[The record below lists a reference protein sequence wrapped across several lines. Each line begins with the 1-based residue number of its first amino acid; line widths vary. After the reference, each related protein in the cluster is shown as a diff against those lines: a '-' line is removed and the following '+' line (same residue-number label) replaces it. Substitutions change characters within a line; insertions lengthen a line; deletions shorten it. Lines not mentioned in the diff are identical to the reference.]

1 MNDYDRNKRYPPK
14 ETMSLFRKELSK
26 MKHPWYLITLSALT
40 ILFVACTAPQSE
52 LTDTKTTT
60 PIEIDHIR
68 LPMGFIPNVQYAPF
82 YVAVDKGYYREN
94 RIEIEFDYS
103 FETDGVTL
111 VGADD
116 VQFALV
122 SGEQVLLA
130 RAQDLP
136 VVYVMGWWQDYPVG
150 VTAKTIEGIQS
161 PEDLAGKRIGLPG
174 LFGANYIG
182 LRALLNEAGL
192 DEDDVILDSIGFNQ
206 VEALATDQEQ
216 AVVIY
221 ANNEPIQLTALGF
234 DIDLIQVA
242 DYVQLA
248 SNGLISNEATIAN
261 NPDLVRRMVQATL
274 RGLADTL
281 ADPDQAFEISK
292 KYVEN
297 LEQADQEIQKKVLEA
312 SIAFWKA
319 DQLGFTAPEAWENM
333 QEILLD
339 MGLISQ
345 AQDLSKAYTNEF
357 IQ

>member
-1 MNDYDRNKRYPPK
+1 
-14 ETMSLFRKELSK
+14 
-26 MKHPWYLITLSALT
+26 MKSHWYLITLSALA
-40 ILFVACTAPQSE
+40 ILFAACAITQGGLIDITP
-52 LTDTKTTT
+52 TT
-60 PIEIDHIR
+60 PQQIDHIR
-68 LPMGFIPNVQYAPF
+68 LPMGYIPNVQYAPF
-82 YVAVDKGYYREN
+82 YVAVDNGYYREN
-94 RIEIEFDYS
+94 GIEIEFDYS

-116 VQFALV
+116 LQFALV

-130 RAQDLP
+130 RTQDLP

-150 VTAKTIEGIQS
+150 VVAKTKEGIQS
-161 PEDLAGKRIGLPG
+161 PNDLAGKRIGLPG

-182 LRALLNEAGL
+182 LRALLNVAGL
-192 DEDDVILDSIGFNQ
+192 NEDDVILDSIGFNQ

-221 ANNEPIQLTALGF
+221 ANNEPIQLAALGF
-234 DIDLIQVA
+234 DIDLIKVA

-248 SNGLISNEATIAN
+248 SNGLISNETTIAN

-274 RGLADTL
+274 RGLSDTL

-297 LEQADQEIQKKVLEA
+297 LEQADQEIQRKVLEA

-339 MGLISQ
+339 MDLLSEPLDLTQ
-345 AQDLSKAYTNEF
+345 AYSNEF
-357 IQ
+357 IK